1 MFWQNNCYS
10 LLIHRIVFCTCGL
23 KFGLQKTT
31 LPVFLRTFL
40 FCKMRYN
47 CDSIIIFVALC
58 VGIGTRAIVSLSSYS
73 GASTPPMFGDYEAQR
88 HWQEITYNLPPNQWY
103 LNSTDNDLLYWGI
116 DYPPLTAYHS
126 LFVGI
131 IANRINSSYVRLFD
145 SRGLESV
152 EHKSFMR
159 LTVLVADLF
168 IYIPACVIVLTSL
181 NSYISSEN
189 LLPTFV
195 LLVLYPGQV
204 LIDNGHFQ
212 YNNISLGLFM
222 YSVACIIQNRHNWAS
237 FFFTLSINYKQMELY
252 HALPIFVYLLKSS
265 FSQKSDNLENGQM
278 AFICLV
284 STLLA
289 ILPANL
295 HLFTDLKKK
304 NFLYTL
310 VNTSLSF
317 FLLSFQS

>member
-1 MFWQNNCYS
+1 
-10 LLIHRIVFCTCGL
+10 
-23 KFGLQKTT
+23 
-31 LPVFLRTFL
+31 
-40 FCKMRYN
+40 MRYN

-159 LTVLVADLF
+159 LTVLVADFF

-265 FSQKSDNLENGQM
+265 FSQKSFLKNIINLFQVG
-278 AFICLV
+278 FITL
-284 STLLA
+284 ST
-289 ILPANL
+289 
-295 HLFTDLKKK
+295 
-304 NFLYTL
+304 
-310 VNTSLSF
+310 
-317 FLLSFQS
+317 FLLLWMPWICSLNSLTSTVLRLFPLNRGVFEDKVANVWCSLNALYKLKFTRRRFF